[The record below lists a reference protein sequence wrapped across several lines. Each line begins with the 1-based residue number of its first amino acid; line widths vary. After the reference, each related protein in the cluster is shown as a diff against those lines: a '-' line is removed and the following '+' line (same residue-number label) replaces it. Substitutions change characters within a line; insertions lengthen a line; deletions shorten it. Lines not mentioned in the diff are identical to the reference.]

1 MACDH
6 ESADITDESENEEEV
21 AVHAVEEKR
30 FVADDGDELEDGEEA
45 CRDDGHEVEGD
56 ADSVVAGAVVVPFS
70 WRGTFFETAGCGTAD
85 VEVGE
90 AGEGEADHG
99 SAKYEEERE
108 VVAFL
113 ETKRSV
119 DFPHSRDEPASR
131 SWLRR
136 I

>member
-30 FVADDGDELEDGEEA
+30 FVADDGDELEDSEEA

-56 ADSVVAGAVVVPFS
+56 TDSVLAGAVVVPFS

-99 SAKYEEERE
+99 SAKYE
-108 VVAFL
+108 
-113 ETKRSV
+113 
-119 DFPHSRDEPASR
+119 DY
-131 SWLRR
+131 
-136 I
+136 